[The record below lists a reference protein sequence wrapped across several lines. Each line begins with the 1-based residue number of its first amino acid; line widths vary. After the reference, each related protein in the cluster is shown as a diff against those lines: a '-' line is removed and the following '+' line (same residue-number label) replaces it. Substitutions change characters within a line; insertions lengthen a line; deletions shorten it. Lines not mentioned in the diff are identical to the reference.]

1 MEKATYVFVLILCLY
16 VYLASATPISHRR
29 RIQTSSV
36 EPIYLEGK
44 LVNDIENNFEPE
56 SVSNE
61 EDSINNDEGKKEV
74 FISPRVDEES
84 NEHDLKQDDEEDV
97 VVDYLIEQFRKCR
110 LSGIERTKCSRL
122 LFQSRD
128 KRDERGSHWAM
139 IKRIFKRI
147 LEGRWSQ
154 TAKI

>member
-1 MEKATYVFVLILCLY
+1 MEKLTYVFVLLCIY
-16 VYLASATPISHRR
+16 VYLASATPISHQR

-44 LVNDIENNFEPE
+44 LVNGIEDNYEPE
-56 SVSNE
+56 STSNE
-61 EDSINNDEGKKEV
+61 EDSTNNDEGEKEV
-74 FISPRVDEES
+74 FISPRADQES
-84 NEHDLKQDDEEDV
+84 NEQQDDEEDV

-154 TAKI
+154 TAKV

>member
-1 MEKATYVFVLILCLY
+1 MEKLTYVFVLLCLY

-44 LVNDIENNFEPE
+44 LVNGIESNYEPE
-56 SVSNE
+56 STSNE
-61 EDSINNDEGKKEV
+61 EDSTNNDEGEKEV
-74 FISPRVDEES
+74 FISPRADQES
-84 NEHDLKQDDEEDV
+84 NEQQDDDEDV

>member
-1 MEKATYVFVLILCLY
+1 MEKSTYVFVLLCLY
-16 VYLASATPISHRR
+16 VYLASAAPISHRR
-29 RIQTSSV
+29 RIQTSSSV

-44 LVNDIENNFEPE
+44 LVNGIESNYEPE
-56 SVSNE
+56 SNSNE
-61 EDSINNDEGKKEV
+61 EDITNNNEGGKEV

-84 NEHDLKQDDEEDV
+84 NEQDLKQDDEEDV
-97 VVDYLIEQFRKCR
+97 EVDYLIEQFRKCR

-122 LFQSRD
+122 VFQSRD

>member
-1 MEKATYVFVLILCLY
+1 MEKSTYVFVLVCLY
-16 VYLASATPISHRR
+16 VYLASAGPISHRR

-44 LVNDIENNFEPE
+44 LVNGIENNYEPE
-56 SVSNE
+56 SASNE
-61 EDSINNDEGKKEV
+61 EDNTNNDEWENKV
-74 FISPRVDEES
+74 FISPRVDGES
-84 NEHDLKQDDEEDV
+84 NEQDLKQDDEDV
-97 VVDYLIEQFRKCR
+97 EVDYLIEQFRKCR
-110 LSGIERTKCSRL
+110 LSGIERIKCSRL
-122 LFQSRD
+122 LFQNRD